1 MLLQPPG
8 QRLRCV
14 RSGVTAVCSLGHDFS
29 VLVERSVL
37 RAHPRY
43 SFLRISARSRGGSA
57 LTLVAVLNAWPL
69 YLLRLQLSTSAE
81 Q

>member
-14 RSGVTAVCSLGHDFS
+14 RSGVTAVCSLVPDFS

-43 SFLRISARSRGGSA
+43 PFLRISARSRGGSA
-57 LTLVAVLNAWPL
+57 LTPVTVLNAWPL
-69 YLLRLQLSTSAE
+69 YLLRLQLITSVE